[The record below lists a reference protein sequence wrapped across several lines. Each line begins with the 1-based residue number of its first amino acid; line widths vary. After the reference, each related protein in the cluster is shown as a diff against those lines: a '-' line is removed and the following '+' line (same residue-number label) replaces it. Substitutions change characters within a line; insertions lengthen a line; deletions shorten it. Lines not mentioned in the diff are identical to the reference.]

1 MGVLQSEEDLNV
13 ICLIPSLIT
22 IKFQDFFSP
31 KAEKL
36 ICGTTSSKF
45 AAVCCMTASGPAF
58 WGLIN
63 PEWSLCNKGR
73 RQSPVNLE
81 PNKLLFDP
89 NLRPLHID
97 KHRVSGSIS
106 NTGHSV
112 IFTVD
117 NDTRHHINVTGGPL
131 SYKYQFQEIH
141 IHYGLHDQFGSEHSI
156 NGYAF
161 PAEIQ
166 IFGFNSQLYSNF
178 SEALHKAQGI
188 VVISL
193 LLQLGDLSNPELR
206 ILTDQLDKIKYGGEE
221 IEVKRL
227 SVRGLLPETD
237 YYMTYDGSTTMP
249 ACHETVTWLIL
260 NKPIYITK
268 QQMHA
273 LRKLMQ
279 GDAKHPK
286 APLGNNFRPP
296 QPLYHRP
303 VRTNIDFNV
312 KHPGVNGKQCPSM
325 YKDVYYKANSWKQ
338 H

>member
-1 MGVLQSEEDLNV
+1 MLVSMVAAFFVQ
-13 ICLIPSLIT
+13 LILRKDI
-22 IKFQDFFSP
+22 I
-31 KAEKL
+31 
-36 ICGTTSSKF
+36 
-45 AAVCCMTASGPAF
+45 AAVSWEEWWTYDGISGPAF

-81 PNKLLFDP
+81 PSKLLFDP
-89 NLRPLHID
+89 NLRTLHID
-97 KHRVSGSIS
+97 KHRVNGAIM

-161 PAEIQ
+161 PAELQ

-178 SEALHKAQGI
+178 TEALHKAQGI

-193 LLQLGDLSNPELR
+193 LLQLGDLSNAELR
-206 ILTDQLDKIKYGGEE
+206 LLTDKLDRIRYGGEE
-221 IEVKRL
+221 VEVKRL

-249 ACHETVTWLIL
+249 ACYETATWLLL
-260 NKPIYITK
+260 NMTIIHDKLLTK
-268 QQMHA
+268 S
-273 LRKLMQ
+273 LIRLISC
-279 GDAKHPK
+279 
-286 APLGNNFRPP
+286 
-296 QPLYHRP
+296 
-303 VRTNIDFNV
+303 VINIVEQVDTL
-312 KHPGVNGKQCPSM
+312 NGKQCPSM
-325 YKDVYYKANSWKQ
+325 YKDVHYKANSWRQ